1 MNRNQILEFLPTGI
15 LGTIPLYNLQTTV
28 NIDSSEENTTT
39 DENKSSQ
46 PEDSLPD
53 YNTIINMEK
62 NEENPPAYHEAIG
75 INKVCL

>member
-1 MNRNQILEFLPTGI
+1 MFQFLPTGI
-15 LGTIPLYNLQTTV
+15 LSNTQLANPQTAV